1 MSKQKTT
8 RKCVVCGKAFEPKS
22 SNASVCSEECRK
34 ERKRQLKCKTVKDVK
49 CEERINLDKESLDI
63 SLDCDLPEKV
73 KSRVRALAEVDPIE
87 LLKIAKYAK
96 IISAAVLANRVEKM
110 FKFK

>member
-22 SNASVCSEECRK
+22 SNASVCGEVCRK
-34 ERKRQLKCKTVKDVK
+34 ELKRQRKCKAAKGVK

-73 KSRVRALAEVDPIE
+73 KKHIIGLAQIDPIE

-96 IISAAVLANRVEKM
+96 IISAAVLASRVEKM

>member
-34 ERKRQLKCKTVKDVK
+34 ERKRQLKCKTVKGVK
-49 CEERINLDKESLDI
+49 CEEKINLDKESLDI
-63 SLDCDLPEKV
+63 SLDCDLPENV
-73 KSRVRALAEVDPIE
+73 KKRIIGLAEIDPIE

-96 IISAAVLANRVEKM
+96 IISAAVLASRVEKM

>member
-1 MSKQKTT
+1 MSKQTT
-8 RKCVVCGKAFEPKS
+8 IRKCVVCGEWFEPKS
-22 SNASVCSEECRK
+22 SNASVCGEACRK
-34 ERKRQLKCKTVKDVK
+34 ERKRQRKCKTVKGVK

-63 SLDCDLPEKV
+63 SLDCDLPDEIKRRIV
-73 KSRVRALAEVDPIE
+73 GLAEIDPIE

-96 IISAAVLANRVEKM
+96 IVSAAVLANRVEKM